1 MEYNITNYTGFTI
14 IDEHKENLLSEYI
27 KGSSLMELSNLYN
40 YNISTIRYFLRKCGI
55 KTRGIKE
62 SAEKFHKLNSLVI
75 DNVLHENILGWLL
88 GDGGMRIPK
97 KGINPLFIYTDK
109 KYDHILYVQNILTKY
124 NIESLIRLNNN
135 VYNLQSKCYP
145 EFHYYYNI
153 FYGYEGLNENNQK
166 RKILPDIKLTPTILR
181 NWYIGDGCSTKYIKS
196 YNHRGSITC
205 KYKNEYIL
213 EQFIDISKNP
223 IGCYKSNNCY
233 NYHFNNKALI
243 NLLDY
248 IGECPVES
256 YKYKWI
262 VRRKST
268 VSDKTCPSCG
278 EDSLVYEEG
287 CLICRSCGYGKC

>member
-62 SAEKFHKLNSLVI
+62 SVEKFHKLNSLVI

-88 GDGGMRIPK
+88 
-97 KGINPLFIYTDK
+97 
-109 KYDHILYVQNILTKY
+109 
-124 NIESLIRLNNN
+124 
-135 VYNLQSKCYP
+135 
-145 EFHYYYNI
+145 
-153 FYGYEGLNENNQK
+153 
-166 RKILPDIKLTPTILR
+166 
-181 NWYIGDGCSTKYIKS
+181 GDGCSTKYIKS

-287 CLICRSCGYGKC
+287 CLVCKSCGYGKC